1 MTDTEFILIKK
12 RLRALTGINLECY
25 KSPQMRRRLDGYLER
40 VRAPSWAEFLRT
52 LEKDPQAV
60 RQLRDFLTINV
71 TNFFRDRPKWEEL
84 RTHILPLIRRPGQVL
99 RAWSAACS
107 IGAEPFSLAILF
119 QEDRAIWRYHILGTD
134 IDKDALETA
143 RAGGPYTAADVK
155 EVDAAWLARYFRR
168 DGAGYWVQPAL
179 RQRVEFAEKDLLR
192 STAKDEFDLVVCRN
206 VLIYFTEEAKDQVL
220 RGLVQALKIGGVLFI
235 GATESI
241 SPARLGGLERISLS
255 FYRRIA

>member
-12 RLRALTGINLECY
+12 RLRALTGIDLESY

-52 LEKDPQAV
+52 LDRDPQAV

-84 RTHILPLIRRPGQVL
+84 RTRIVPLTRRTGHAL

-107 IGAEPFSLAILF
+107 IGAEPFSLAVLF
-119 QEDRAIWRYHILGTD
+119 QEDPSIWRYSILGTD
-134 IDKDALETA
+134 IDRDALEKA
-143 RAGGPYTAADVK
+143 RAGGPYTVDEVK
-155 EVDAAWLARYFRR
+155 EMDQVWLARYFRR
-168 DGAGYWVQPAL
+168 DGAGYWVQPPL

-192 STAKDEFDLVVCRN
+192 STAKEEFDLVVCRN
-206 VLIYFTEEAKDQVL
+206 VLIYFTEDAKDQVL
-220 RGLVQALKIGGVLFI
+220 RGLVQALRIGGVLFI

-241 SPARLGGLERISLS
+241 PSGRIGGLERVSLS
-255 FYRRIA
+255 FYKRVA